1 MQVNI
6 ILVYF
11 RKKTPY
17 FKFGFHALGGHFV
30 IACVCLYWYLWF
42 YENWYLV
49 AISCKFYLGFNK
61 SAVAFPFFTVNPEIT
76 WETPEKLW
84 SLKIKTWLNFKP
96 DLKSFIDWNLDLIW
110 RSLEP
115 LIPGSKWATG
125 NLISSQT
132 SQTSSAVHH
141 RTISSSFDHL
151 STWAI
156 EASHR
161 REPSTRAIDASHRH
175 EPSTQAI
182 DASHRR
188 EPSTWVWSSFDR
200 HHEIVI
206 VNTSSMQALRM
217 PTRYDIDAS

>member
-1 MQVNI
+1 M
-6 ILVYF
+6 L
-11 RKKTPY
+11 
-17 FKFGFHALGGHFV
+17 LGGHFV

-49 AISCKFYLGFNK
+49 TISCKFYLGFNK
-61 SAVAFPFFTVNPEIT
+61 SAVAFPFFIVNPEIT

-132 SQTSSAVHH
+132 QTFAVRH
-141 RTISSSFDHL
+141 RTFEAARRVLLSF
-151 STWAI
+151 ST
-156 EASHR
+156 
-161 REPSTRAIDASHRH
+161 
-175 EPSTQAI
+175 
-182 DASHRR
+182 
-188 EPSTWVWSSFDR
+188 
-200 HHEIVI
+200 HHWRTLVARQERQQTAFFFCKTNCQLVKK
-206 VNTSSMQALRM
+206 VGLLPPVFQ
-217 PTRYDIDAS
+217 PTYEL